1 MIPRLITHYPVRV
14 CVSIQE
20 SEKALSLQSHLDQ
33 ESTKKNSILS
43 ELSLQSSEIA
53 HLKAKEAQLI
63 KEVHQLR
70 DMKRKFE
77 EDMFK
82 VKNAHMIQLKEA
94 QEQFEAEQYFTQL
107 YKKQSGELRE
117 EMEDKLRII
126 AELEEERV
134 SSGRY
139 YLFTGSECAFE
150 FILTDSQKVTL
161 IK

>member
-1 MIPRLITHYPVRV
+1 M
-14 CVSIQE
+14 
-20 SEKALSLQSHLDQ
+20 QSHLDQ

-134 SSGRY
+134 SSSGRY

-150 FILTDSQKVTL
+150 FILTVSQKVTL
-161 IK
+161 IKLIINDNSFKAYFDHHTNQHFPFP